1 MFGNL
6 IRYVVRTPVHATL
19 QVTRSPDCKAF
30 ADERCSDCGIEG
42 KAGGD
47 ASPTGAKPRLRQLAS
62 APRSVC
68 SCFDGGRIRK
78 NDRPRGYGGRRG
90 WNRDVF
96 PLLRGYVST
105 LHPFRPPPLPIFHFF
120 PHIPCPLPTP
130 TPPSHPLPPP

>member
-68 SCFDGGRIRK
+68 SCFDGGRNRK
-78 NDRPRGYGGRRG
+78 NNRPRGYCACRVLECDNLRLT
-90 WNRDVF
+90 
-96 PLLRGYVST
+96 PLYIISLSGSN
-105 LHPFRPPPLPIFHFF
+105 
-120 PHIPCPLPTP
+120 
-130 TPPSHPLPPP
+130 